1 MTFLGDTEFHI
12 HRYFPLSMEEWDTIP
27 SFYDRSVLLINYNQV
42 QQEENIILKQYV
54 VVHVRWSPSA
64 SKFRI
69 SRTYRKQDGL
79 VK

>member
-27 SFYDRSVLLINYNQV
+27 SFYDCSVLLINYNQV

-54 VVHVRWSPSA
+54 VVHVR
-64 SKFRI
+64 
-69 SRTYRKQDGL
+69 
-79 VK
+79 